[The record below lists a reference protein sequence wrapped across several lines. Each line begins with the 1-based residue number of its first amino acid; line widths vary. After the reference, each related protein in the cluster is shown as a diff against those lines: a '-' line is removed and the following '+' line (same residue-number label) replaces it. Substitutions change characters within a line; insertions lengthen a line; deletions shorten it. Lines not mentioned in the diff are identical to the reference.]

1 MACQVRRT
9 ILQEQKRTRI
19 IITGTRTDVWVDSMA
34 GSNKWFTV
42 KRIKGVLDARQ
53 GKFLSRLATGTVP
66 PNLSFLFD
74 PLTA

>member
-1 MACQVRRT
+1 
-9 ILQEQKRTRI
+9 
-19 IITGTRTDVWVDSMA
+19 MA